1 MSHSRGKLQQGIKF
15 QLDAMHSFTIIKKY
29 LTLTCTSMV
38 ASKKKRERCGPTCL
52 PAIITGMLTKHHS
65 MCRRSNKRERE
76 RCTLLLQ
83 KWQENVPARLVR
95 AGRWSGTAWPP
106 LMCSGQEPK
115 GPATIALIICA
126 MREREQSEA
135 YPSVQRSTDKS
146 FDKIGRLTDMCR
158 ATRLDFAPTL
168 SLYHKRF

>member
-65 MCRRSNKRERE
+65 MCRRGNKRERE
-76 RCTLLLQ
+76 MHSAPTEMARKCTRTTCESRTL
-83 KWQENVPARLVR
+83 ERDGMATSNVQRTR
-95 AGRWSGTAWPP
+95 AQRPRNNC
-106 LMCSGQEPK
+106 LNHLCHE
-115 GPATIALIICA
+115 
-126 MREREQSEA
+126 RERAVRSF
-135 YPSVQRSTDKS
+135 PSVQRSTDKS
-146 FDKIGRLTDMCR
+146 FDKIGLLTDMCR